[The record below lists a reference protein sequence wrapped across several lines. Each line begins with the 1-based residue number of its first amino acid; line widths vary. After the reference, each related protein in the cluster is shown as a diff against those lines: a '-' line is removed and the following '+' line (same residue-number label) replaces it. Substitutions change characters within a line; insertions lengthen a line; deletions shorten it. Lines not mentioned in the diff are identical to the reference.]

1 MQSTSR
7 SLFAEELGAGS
18 SVVVLLHGFGA
29 FHGVWR
35 PITAALAASARR
47 IIAYD
52 LPGHGRS
59 LDWPEAGPA
68 KTAARAVLADLE
80 ARGIEKAH
88 LVGHSM
94 GGAVAALAALA
105 EPDRVASLTLLA
117 PGGFGEEINGALL
130 RRYAA
135 VTSEAELD
143 DILAAMSGPGAKA
156 QKETVRDLA
165 AMRSA
170 PGQKEKLV
178 EIASVIAKD
187 DRQGIIPRERLLSL
201 PMPVA
206 VVWGIEDPVLP
217 FAQTADLPPTF
228 LLHAVHGAG
237 HMLIDERPEV
247 VTDIIPRMSG

>member
-1 MQSTSR
+1 MQALAP
-7 SLFAEELGAGS
+7 SLFAEELGTGP

-35 PITAALAASARR
+35 PITTALADGSRR
-47 IIAYD
+47 TIAYD

-88 LVGHSM
+88 LIGHSM

-105 EPDRVASLTLLA
+105 QPERVASLTLLA
-117 PGGFGEEINGALL
+117 PGGFGETINGALL

-135 VTSEAELD
+135 ATSEAELGD
-143 DILAAMSGPGAKA
+143 CLAAMSAPGAEPH
-156 QKETVRDLA
+156 KEAVQALA
-165 AMRSA
+165 ATRA
-170 PGQKEKLV
+170 TAGQTEKLLD
-178 EIASVIAKD
+178 IASLIARD
-187 DRQGIIPRERLLSL
+187 DRQGVIPRERLTGL

-206 VVWGIEDPVLP
+206 VIWGTEDPVLP
-217 FAQTADLPPTF
+217 FAQTADLPPAF
-228 LLHAVHGAG
+228 QLHTAHGAG
-237 HMLIDERPEV
+237 HMLVEERPELV
-247 VTDIIPRMSG
+247 ADIILRMSR